1 MKIYVQNSRYFNC
14 IYRYFHFKYHSYI
27 YYTVFT
33 CIFYFYIFKVQLGDV
48 S

>member
-1 MKIYVQNSRYFNC
+1 MYKIADKNYFNC
-14 IYRYFHFKYHSYI
+14 IYFHFKYHSYI
-27 YYTVFT
+27 YYTIFT